1 MIELASILVLSVF
14 AQWLAWKIKVPAI
27 LPLILIGLF
36 LGPLST
42 FFTEDGSK
50 IFSGDSIF
58 SGDFLFSFVSIS
70 VGVILFEG
78 GLTLKISEI
87 RSQANVVRNILI
99 FGPIFT
105 LIGGGFAAHYL
116 MGLDFQYAFLFGAL
130 IIVSGPTVVMPIL
143 KNVKPN
149 LNINTILKWEG
160 ILIDPIGA
168 LVALLVYEFINSGK
182 ESDVYTLE
190 AFKEFFITLSA
201 GVVIGA
207 LGALFLRWSLNKN
220 RIPPYLKNVF
230 ALGMVILVFTF
241 SELIHHEA
249 GLMAATIM
257 GIVLANLKVK
267 NLKSILSFK
276 EDISII
282 LISILFLLLSS
293 RIEVE
298 QMKNLGWS
306 SIGLFAIVVF
316 LIRPLVVAFSSYK
329 SGLNWREKVFISW
342 IGPRGIV
349 AAAVASLFSLQ
360 LIAKAS
366 SPSELVQAELIL
378 PLTFLIIVGTVI
390 IQGGTAKPIAK
401 WLGVERDIPK
411 GVILVGAHPGARRLA
426 QILNQFGAPTL
437 LIDTSKSNCL
447 DAEKE
452 GLNAINENILKDSF
466 IEDFDFSEYG
476 RLLSLTP
483 NHDINLISLSLFREE
498 FSNNRVWRLIS
509 SNERKLKNNIPEE
522 NVAFLGQLDYES
534 LVHFG
539 RGSIELKNVEVK
551 TTQELSELIKQKSIP
566 LFVIDSDKDIK
577 IIDSSTKVEEGNNIL
592 YFIP

>member
-99 FGPIFT
+99 FGPILT

-401 WLGVERDIPK
+401 WLRVERDIPK

-577 IIDSSTKVEEGNNIL
+577 IIDSSTKVEEGDNIL
-592 YFIP
+592 YYIP

>member
-329 SGLNWREKVFISW
+329 SGLNWREKFFISW

>member
-401 WLGVERDIPK
+401 WLRVERDIPK
-411 GVILVGAHPGARRLA
+411 GVMLVGAHPGVRRLA

-577 IIDSSTKVEEGNNIL
+577 IIDSSTKVEEGDNIL